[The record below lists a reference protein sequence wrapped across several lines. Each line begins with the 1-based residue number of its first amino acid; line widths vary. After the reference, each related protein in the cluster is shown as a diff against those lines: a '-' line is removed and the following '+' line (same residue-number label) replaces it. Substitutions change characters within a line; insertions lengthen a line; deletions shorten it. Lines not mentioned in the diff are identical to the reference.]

1 MKGLST
7 SHGRHRKS
15 GGSIPNLRPPT
26 MMIDLLFGALMLFAF
41 QMGDPNSKSVIP
53 HDIELPTDE
62 TEDAKKTTEIL
73 PLQPVSIR
81 EGEWIYE
88 TNEGERLTADE
99 VAGRTKS
106 GKIAPVLMLSKTI
119 SVQEYVDAETP
130 LRKLGLK
137 VGLAVTSDKGK
148 TK

>member
-1 MKGLST
+1 MKDINT
-7 SHGRHRKS
+7 SRGRRRKTR
-15 GGSIPNLRPPT
+15 GSMPNLRPPT

-53 HDIELPTDE
+53 HGIELPTDE
-62 TEDAKKTTEIL
+62 TEDTIKTTEIL

-81 EGEWIYE
+81 GGEWIYE
-88 TNEGERLTADE
+88 TNEGDRLTADE

-119 SVQEYVDAETP
+119 SVQEYVNAETP